1 MKDPNKRQMMNK
13 QPRRNRKYVGQF
25 LFFLFIAV
33 FILIVGRF
41 SYISIGKKVQ
51 NVNLSASAQKL
62 YTANETLKAKRGTI
76 YDANGQ
82 AIAEDTSVYSLYV
95 VLDKRQKSVDGQ
107 KLYATNKEKIA
118 TVLAKNLPISRD
130 KALKILNPSSGHPF
144 QVEFGTAGQNI
155 SLTTKQKIQKEHL
168 SGVNFI
174 QQESRLYPNGTFAS
188 HLVGLAQ
195 AKTNDKGQT
204 TLTGSMG
211 IEQAFNKQLT
221 GTNGSQKIKKDMYGY
236 QLPGTKQKSKKAKNG
251 DNVYTTLDTRL
262 QTLLETEMSSVQNQV
277 KANSMNA
284 VLMNAKTGAIL
295 AATQRPTF
303 NASTKQG
310 LGDIWRDTLV
320 QDAYEPGSTMKVF
333 TLASSIDSGNY
344 NGNATYQSGKYAIG
358 NQTVPDWNTAGWGT
372 ITYNKGFALSSNVAM
387 AHLEQ
392 QMGAKTW
399 KKYIDRFHFLKSTN
413 SGLPGEMSGSIAF
426 QRPIEQADTAFGQG
440 IQVTAF
446 QMLQGLTAV
455 SNDGKMMKPYVISKV
470 TDPNTNKTVKKYSP
484 TVVGNPISAKTA
496 KTVRKHMEDVVYKSY
511 GIGSDYK
518 MSGERVAVKTGTAQ
532 VSNGKG
538 YLSGDDNYL
547 YSVAAMVPASNPKYV
562 MYITMKQPHL
572 GSKTATQLLAS
583 IMKPVMARALQEDTE
598 AKMTKVSK
606 MPLVAGR
613 TVTAATSALTK
624 AGATITLLGNGN
636 KVTKQSVSAGTTL
649 YKNQRVFLNTGGT
662 VALPSLK
669 GWSKGDVVKLAQIE
683 GLKLNTTGDGYVTKQ
698 SIKAGTTVA
707 SGATLTVTLKQNK

>member
-1 MKDPNKRQMMNK
+1 MNDSQKQPTSNKN
-13 QPRRNRKYVGQF
+13 PRRNRKHVGQF
-25 LFFLFIAV
+25 LFFLFLGV

-51 NVNLSASAQKL
+51 NVNLSAAAQQL

-82 AIAEDTSVYSLYV
+82 AIAEDTSVYSVYV
-95 VLDKRQKSVDGQ
+95 VLDKRQVGLKGQ

-118 TVLAKNLPISRD
+118 TVLSKHLPISR
-130 KALKILNPSSGHPF
+130 KKVLATLNPSSGQPF

-155 SLTTKQKIQKEHL
+155 SLTTKEKIQAEHL
-168 SGVNFI
+168 NGVNFV
-174 QQESRLYPNGTFAS
+174 QQEARLYPNGTFAS

-195 AKTNDKGQT
+195 AQTSKDGQT
-204 TLTGSMG
+204 TLKGSMG
-211 IEQAFNKQLT
+211 IEQAFNQQLT

-236 QLPGTKQKSKKAKNG
+236 QLPGTKQKVKKAKNG

-262 QTLLETEMSSVQNQV
+262 QTLLETEMSSVQSQV

-303 NASTKQG
+303 NATTKAG
-310 LGDIWRDTLV
+310 LSQVWRNTLV
-320 QDAYEPGSTMKVF
+320 QDAYEPGSTMKIF
-333 TLASSIDSGNY
+333 TLASSINSGHY
-344 NGNATYQSGKYAIG
+344 NGNATYQSGKYTIG
-358 NQTVPDWNTAGWGT
+358 NQTVPDWNTSGWGT
-372 ITYNKGFALSSNVAM
+372 ITYNKGFAVSSNVAM

-399 KKYIDRFHFLKSTN
+399 KKYIKKFHFLQSTN
-413 SGLPGEMSGSIAF
+413 SGLPGELPGSIAF
-426 QRPIEQADTAFGQG
+426 KRPIEQADTSFGQG
-440 IQVTAF
+440 IQVTVF

-470 TDPNTNKTVKKYSP
+470 TDPNTNKTVRKYSP
-484 TVVGNPISAKTA
+484 KVVGNPISSQTA
-496 KTVRKHMEDVVYKSY
+496 QEVRKHMEDVVYKSY

-518 MSGERVAVKTGTAQ
+518 MSGQKVAVKTGTAQ
-532 VSNGKG
+532 VSNGSG

-572 GSKTATQLLAS
+572 GSKTASQLLAS
-583 IMKPVMARALQEDTE
+583 IMKPVMARALQEETE
-598 AKMTKVSK
+598 KKTTSTTK
-606 MPLVAGR
+606 MPNVQGK
-613 TVTAATSALTK
+613 TINAATSSLTK
-624 AGATITLLGNGN
+624 AGATVTTLGSGS
-636 KVTKQSVSAGTTL
+636 KVIKQSVTTGTGL
-649 YKNQRVFLNTGGT
+649 YHDQRIFLLTGGKVT
-662 VALPSLK
+662 LPSLT
-669 GWSKGDVVKLAQIE
+669 GWSKGDVVKLAQLE
-683 GLKLNTTGDGYVTKQ
+683 DLKLTVSGDGYVTKQ
-698 SIKAGTTVA
+698 SLKAG
-707 SGATLTVTLKQNK
+707 STLTSGSTLAVTLKQNK